1 MREGLKLRLELNLP
15 MVEVEIDAN
24 VGVDHLIGLV
34 ILLATIYTMHHLSRT
49 TGPPRNDIS
58 GEDHETQ
65 FS

>member
-1 MREGLKLRLELNLP
+1 M
-15 MVEVEIDAN
+15 
-24 VGVDHLIGLV
+24 IGLV

-49 TGPPRNDIS
+49 TGAPRKDIS